1 MPHLDLAYPRPDI
14 AVLTLN
20 RPEKLNALNYEL
32 VEELHAALDSIAAN
46 NDCRVVVLTGA
57 GRGFCS
63 GLDLTDPNPSQAG
76 GGTEF
81 PRSGMRWQER
91 IANLTARIHRLRQ
104 PVIAAVNGPAYGG
117 GFGIVMACDIR
128 LASTSARFCTQFI
141 KLGLGGCD
149 IGVSYTLPRIIG
161 AGAAFDLI
169 LTARVVD
176 ADEAQRLGIVSRL
189 SESVVDDA
197 LAIAE
202 TLCGYG
208 KFGLESTK
216 QVLWAN
222 LEASSL
228 EAALLATT
236 TRAPART
243 KPSARARPI
252 PRVPPVTMTVRPVMS
267 KRRSNA
273 SRFTPLSRTD
283 RGSRPRTAR
292 RFQRACR

>member
-1 MPHLDLAYPRPDI
+1 
-14 AVLTLN
+14 
-20 RPEKLNALNYEL
+20 
-32 VEELHAALDSIAAN
+32 
-46 NDCRVVVLTGA
+46 VVLTGA

-63 GLDLTDPNPSQAG
+63 GLDLTDPNPAQAG
-76 GGTEF
+76 LGTEF

-117 GFGIVMACDIR
+117 GFGIALACDIR
-128 LASTSARFCTQFI
+128 VACESARFCTQFI

-149 IGVSYTLPRIIG
+149 IGVSYTLPRIVG
-161 AGAAFDLI
+161 AGQAFDLI

-176 ADEAQRLGIVSRL
+176 ADEALSLGIVSRL
-189 SESVVDDA
+189 SGSAVDGA
-197 LAIAE
+197 LEIAE

-228 EAALLATT
+228 EAALHVENRSQILASTSGEMPE
-236 TRAPART
+236 AVNA
-243 KPSARARPI
+243 AFH
-252 PRVPPVTMTVRPVMS
+252 
-267 KRRSNA
+267 RR
-273 SRFTPLSRTD
+273 
-283 RGSRPRTAR
+283 
-292 RFQRACR
+292 QR

>member
-1 MPHLDLAYPRPDI
+1 MSFIEIEKPRPH
-14 AVLTLN
+14 VTLVTLN
-20 RPEKLNALNYEL
+20 RPERMNAMAFDVMIPLRDTL
-32 VEELHAALDSIAAN
+32 RDISLDN
-46 NDCRVVVLTGA
+46 ECRVVVLTGA

-128 LASTSARFCTQFI
+128 LASASARFCTQFI

-228 EAALLATT
+228 EAALHVENRSQILASTSGEMLE
-236 TRAPART
+236 AAN
-243 KPSARARPI
+243 AVL
-252 PRVPPVTMTVRPVMS
+252 PRR
-267 KRRSNA
+267 
-273 SRFTPLSRTD
+273 
-283 RGSRPRTAR
+283 
-292 RFQRACR
+292 QR

>member
-1 MPHLDLAYPRPDI
+1 MPHLELTYPRPDI

-20 RPEKLNALNYEL
+20 RPEKLNALNYAL
-32 VEELHAALDSIAAN
+32 VEELHAALDDIGAS
-46 NDCRVVVLTGA
+46 NDCRVVVITGA

-76 GGTEF
+76 AGTEF

-117 GFGIVMACDIR
+117 GFGIALACDIR
-128 LASTSARFCTQFI
+128 IASESARFCTQFI

-149 IGVSYTLPRIIG
+149 IGVSYTLPRIVG
-161 AGAAFDLI
+161 AGPAFDMI

-176 ADEAQRLGIVSRL
+176 AEEALRIGLVTRL
-189 SESVVDDA
+189 SDGVSLVDDA
-197 LAIAE
+197 LGVAE

-208 KFGLESTK
+208 EFGLESTK

-222 LEASSL
+222 LDASSL
-228 EAALLATT
+228 EAALHVENRSQILASTGG
-236 TRAPART
+236 
-243 KPSARARPI
+243 
-252 PRVPPVTMTVRPVMS
+252 VMGEATEAF
-267 KRRSNA
+267 RHR
-273 SRFTPLSRTD
+273 
-283 RGSRPRTAR
+283 
-292 RFQRACR
+292 QR

>member
-1 MPHLDLAYPRPDI
+1 
-14 AVLTLN
+14 
-20 RPEKLNALNYEL
+20 
-32 VEELHAALDSIAAN
+32 
-46 NDCRVVVLTGA
+46 
-57 GRGFCS
+57 
-63 GLDLTDPNPSQAG
+63 
-76 GGTEF
+76 
-81 PRSGMRWQER
+81 
-91 IANLTARIHRLRQ
+91 
-104 PVIAAVNGPAYGG
+104 
-117 GFGIVMACDIR
+117 MACDIR

-228 EAALLATT
+228 EAALHVENRSQILASTSGEMLEAAT
-236 TRAPART
+236 AVL
-243 KPSARARPI
+243 
-252 PRVPPVTMTVRPVMS
+252 PRR
-267 KRRSNA
+267 
-273 SRFTPLSRTD
+273 
-283 RGSRPRTAR
+283 
-292 RFQRACR
+292 QR

>member
-1 MPHLDLAYPRPDI
+1 MPHLELTYPRPDI

-32 VEELHAALDSIAAN
+32 VEELHAALDGIAAS

-63 GLDLTDPNPSQAG
+63 GLDLTDPNPQQAG
-76 GGTEF
+76 GGLEF

-117 GFGIVMACDIR
+117 GFGIALACDIR
-128 LASTSARFCTQFI
+128 LASESARFCTQFI

-149 IGVSYTLPRIIG
+149 IGVSYTLPRIVG

-176 ADEAQRLGIVSRL
+176 AGEALRLGIVSRL
-189 SESVVDDA
+189 SDSVVDDA

-208 KFGLESTK
+208 KFGVESTK

-222 LEASSL
+222 LDAGSL
-228 EAALLATT
+228 EQALHVENRSQILASTAMTMRDAADAVL
-236 TRAPART
+236 
-243 KPSARARPI
+243 
-252 PRVPPVTMTVRPVMS
+252 
-267 KRRSNA
+267 RRKTES
-273 SRFTPLSRTD
+273 
-283 RGSRPRTAR
+283 
-292 RFQRACR
+292 

>member
-1 MPHLDLAYPRPDI
+1 MSHLELTYPRPDI

-20 RPEKLNALNYEL
+20 RPDKLNALNYDF
-32 VEELHAALDSIAAN
+32 VEELHEALDDIGDS

-63 GLDLTDPNPSQAG
+63 GLDLTDPNPPQAG

-104 PVIAAVNGPAYGG
+104 PVVAAVNGAAYGG
-117 GFGIVMACDIR
+117 GFGIALACDIR
-128 LASTSARFCTQFI
+128 LASSSARFCTQFI
-141 KLGLGGCD
+141 RLGLGGCD
-149 IGVSYTLPRIIG
+149 IGVSYTLPRIVG
-161 AGAAFDLI
+161 AGPAFDMI
-169 LTARVVD
+169 LTARVID
-176 ADEAQRLGIVSRL
+176 AEDALRTGIVSRL
-189 SESVVDDA
+189 SDAVVDDA

-202 TLCGYG
+202 TLCSYG

-228 EAALLATT
+228 EAALHVENRSQILASTSGEMLQ
-236 TRAPART
+236 AA
-243 KPSARARPI
+243 SAVLPRRP
-252 PRVPPVTMTVRPVMS
+252 
-267 KRRSNA
+267 
-273 SRFTPLSRTD
+273 
-283 RGSRPRTAR
+283 
-292 RFQRACR
+292 Q

>member
-1 MPHLDLAYPRPDI
+1 MPQLELTYPRPDI

-20 RPEKLNALNYEL
+20 RPDKLNALNFEL
-32 VEELHAALDSIAAN
+32 VEQLHSALDGIGAN

-63 GLDLTDPNPSQAG
+63 GLDLTDPTPSEAG
-76 GGTEF
+76 GGIEF

-104 PVIAAVNGPAYGG
+104 PVIAAVNGAAYGG
-117 GFGIVMACDIR
+117 GFGIALACDIR
-128 LASTSARFCTQFI
+128 LAAESARFCTQFI

-149 IGVSYTLPRIIG
+149 IGVSYTLPRLIG
-161 AGAAFDLI
+161 AGPAFDLI
-169 LTARVVD
+169 LTARAVD
-176 ADEAQRLGIVSRL
+176 ADEALRLGIVSRL
-189 SESVVDDA
+189 SDAVVDDA
-197 LAIAE
+197 MAVAE

-228 EAALLATT
+228 EAALHVENRSQILA
-236 TRAPART
+236 AAGGLMGE
-243 KPSARARPI
+243 A
-252 PRVPPVTMTVRPVMS
+252 
-267 KRRSNA
+267 
-273 SRFTPLSRTD
+273 
-283 RGSRPRTAR
+283 TAAFR
-292 RFQRACR
+292 HRQR

>member
-1 MPHLDLAYPRPDI
+1 MPQLELIYPRPDI

-20 RPEKLNALNYEL
+20 RPDKLNALNHEL
-32 VEELHAALDSIAAN
+32 VEELHAALEGIGAD

-63 GLDLTDPNPSQAG
+63 GLDLTDPNPAQAG

-117 GFGIVMACDIR
+117 GFGIALACDIR
-128 LASTSARFCTQFI
+128 VASESARFCTQFI
-141 KLGLGGCD
+141 RLGLGGCD
-149 IGVSYTLPRIIG
+149 IGVSYTLPRIVG
-161 AGAAFDLI
+161 AGQAFDLI

-176 ADEAQRLGIVSRL
+176 ADEALRLGIVSRV
-189 SESVVDDA
+189 SGSAVDDA
-197 LAIAE
+197 LEIAE

-228 EAALLATT
+228 EAALHVENRSQILASTSGEM
-236 TRAPART
+236 AEA
-243 KPSARARPI
+243 ANA
-252 PRVPPVTMTVRPVMS
+252 VFH
-267 KRRSNA
+267 RR
-273 SRFTPLSRTD
+273 
-283 RGSRPRTAR
+283 
-292 RFQRACR
+292 QR

>member
-1 MPHLDLAYPRPDI
+1 MPHLELTYPRPDI

-20 RPEKLNALNYEL
+20 RPAKLNALNYAL
-32 VEELHAALDSIAAN
+32 VEDLHTAVDGIGTN
-46 NDCRVVVLTGA
+46 NECRAVVLTGA

-63 GLDLTDPNPSQAG
+63 GLDLTEPNPPQAG

-91 IANLTARIHRLRQ
+91 IADLTARIHRLRQ

-117 GFGIVMACDIR
+117 GLGIALACDIR
-128 LASTSARFCTQFI
+128 IGSASARFCTQFI

-149 IGVSYTLPRIIG
+149 IGVSYTLPRIVG
-161 AGAAFDLI
+161 AGPAFDLI

-176 ADEAQRLGIVSRL
+176 AEEALRLGLVSRL

-208 KFGLESTK
+208 KFGVESTK
-216 QVLWAN
+216 QVMWAN
-222 LEASSL
+222 LDAGSL
-228 EAALLATT
+228 ESALHLENRSQILASTSGEITEAA
-236 TRAPART
+236 
-243 KPSARARPI
+243 SAVL
-252 PRVPPVTMTVRPVMS
+252 PRH
-267 KRRSNA
+267 
-273 SRFTPLSRTD
+273 
-283 RGSRPRTAR
+283 PR
-292 RFQRACR
+292 